1 VALTPNDI
9 HNKEFHRGFR
19 GYAENEVD
27 EFLDE
32 IVRDFEVLI
41 RERQE
46 LRLRAE
52 EAEQRLT
59 RFQELEEH
67 LQKALVVAQQTAD
80 EVRHSAQREA
90 ELITREAQQRA
101 ETTMEEARA
110 QLRLLERDLLER
122 RRELDVWKA
131 KVRSMLESE
140 LALLADESGST
151 AAAGREE

>member
-1 VALTPNDI
+1 MALTPNDI

-32 IVRDFEVLI
+32 VVREFEVLL

-46 LRLRAE
+46 LRLQAE
-52 EAEQRLT
+52 DAEQRLS

-67 LQKALVVAQQTAD
+67 LQRALVVAQQTAD
-80 EVRHSAQREA
+80 EVRQNAQREA

-101 ETTMEEARA
+101 EQLMDEARA
-110 QLRLLERDLLER
+110 QLKILEHDLLER

-131 KVRSMLESE
+131 RVRSLLESE
-140 LALLADESGST
+140 LALLADEGGST
-151 AAAGREE
+151 AATREE